1 VTALTPPLQR
11 YFFFHSCFQ
20 RFNSS
25 WVCPQT
31 LARSYLHAI
40 WWFNRQE
47 RYSKASIF
55 QAVSFGKRSV
65 RARASGTG
73 VKRDAEGRLI
83 DKDGWVIGF
92 SEGVAGEVDKD
103 TAERARGTRRYT
115 PNTTYDAPSDAAST
129 ILATIQGSHYQF
141 LGLSPSADTEAIRKR
156 YRTLSK
162 MYHPDTTTLPKDEA
176 GKLFIRLQDAYDTL
190 ATPDKRQYYD
200 WRMTL
205 EASQSMKIDG
215 KNYTVTNSGRRQ
227 FQGDPTLSAM
237 DKLPTGENLELN
249 NQAQFALAFDA
260 VAFGL
265 CFLVICLAFVL
276 PESPPPPPL

>member
-215 KNYTVTNSGRRQ
+215 KNYTVTLTRHHFLPSCRTAGGGNSKETQRSQ
-227 FQGDPTLSAM
+227 QWTNFQ
-237 DKLPTGENLELN
+237 LERT
-249 NQAQFALAFDA
+249 
-260 VAFGL
+260 
-265 CFLVICLAFVL
+265 
-276 PESPPPPPL
+276 SS